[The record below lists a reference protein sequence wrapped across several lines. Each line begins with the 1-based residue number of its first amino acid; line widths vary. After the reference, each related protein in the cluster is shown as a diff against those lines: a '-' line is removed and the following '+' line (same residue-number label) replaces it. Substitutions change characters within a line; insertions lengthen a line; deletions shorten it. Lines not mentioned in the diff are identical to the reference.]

1 MTEQEKTDF
10 TPVAIECDEPQG
22 MIQIKVP
29 DDQKYGTSP
38 RFDARRTYND
48 KETDDVRFT
57 KNGLNLPAD
66 KVLPWIDVMLEAYN
80 QAFGTEHVRWET
92 NPFPGGEE
100 FDES

>member
-22 MIQIKVP
+22 LIQIKVP
-29 DDQKYGTSP
+29 EESKYGTEP

-48 KETDDVRFT
+48 KETNEVRFT

-66 KVLPWIDVMLEAYN
+66 KVISWIDTMLEAYN
-80 QAFGTEHVRWET
+80 QAFGTEYTLSEPNT
-92 NPFPGGEE
+92 PGRDG
-100 FDES
+100 S